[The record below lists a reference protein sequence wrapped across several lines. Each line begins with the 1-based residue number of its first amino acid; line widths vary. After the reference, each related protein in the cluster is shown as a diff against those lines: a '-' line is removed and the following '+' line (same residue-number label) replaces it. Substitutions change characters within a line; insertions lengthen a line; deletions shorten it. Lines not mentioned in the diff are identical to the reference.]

1 MRFLIKRNSRRNV
14 TGATLACVVL
24 ALHAV
29 VPLGTTH
36 AEGAAE
42 QDVPLV
48 QTSYSG
54 SPDARG
60 NREGVARPNQLL
72 LGKGLHPPS
81 VACSWSVQA
90 RARTHLQKKNS
101 HHSGGAPHARMRNRW
116 CAPVCYILWAGAR
129 GGNERAGVRR

>member
-90 RARTHLQKKNS
+90 RARTHLQKKTRIIREE
-101 HHSGGAPHARMRNRW
+101 HHTRA
-116 CAPVCYILWAGAR
+116 CAIDGAR
-129 GGNERAGVRR
+129 LCAIFFGQVREAAMRERG